1 MVQAVVSGV
10 SGQVVVDLVANPGC
24 LELARLAVTSP
35 ARRLLSSPTTCMD
48 PSKVKRDAIG
58 SRWLISDED

>member
-1 MVQAVVSGV
+1 V

-35 ARRLLSSPTTCMD
+35 ARRLLSFTDDLHGS
-48 PSKVKRDAIG
+48 VKG
-58 SRWLISDED
+58 